1 MNEPRKPRAAVHLT
15 TLRVASLLLLAGVLA
30 GCDKCGNR
38 VKLNAP
44 TLPDSCGA
52 NAEPLR

>member
-1 MNEPRKPRAAVHLT
+1 MAIVVVKRSALTILALLSLAV
-15 TLRVASLLLLAGVLA
+15 A

-38 VKLNAP
+38 VKLNSP
-44 TLPDSCGA
+44 EVQHVCGD